1 VSNLCLACCSV
12 RIHLH
17 SSECIGGGG
26 PSALAAE
33 AREEEEEEEEEQ
45 SSALHSLEKQARLS
59 LPAENF
65 SR

>member
-33 AREEEEEEEEEQ
+33 AREEEEEE
-45 SSALHSLEKQARLS
+45 ALHSLEKQARLS